1 MLRPFLPKLPPP
13 SSSAAASPEPPSLLS
28 LLRRCGD
35 LKRLRG
41 THGFMVPRGLDRDN
55 VLLGHFI
62 GRCFSLGLSDYAMAV
77 FARSARPDVYLY
89 NAVIRALPDAG
100 SAEMAV
106 RLFGGIRASGL
117 RPDSYSL
124 PFALRAA
131 VRLSAVG
138 IGRQI
143 HGQSVGIGLDSDA
156 HVATALV
163 RMYCSGG
170 CISDARK
177 VFDGLSSGSAALWNA
192 MIAGYAKAGCLE
204 SARELFERMP
214 ERNLITWT
222 AVIGGYAQWNRPGE
236 AIEVFKRMLLEGI
249 EPDEVSMLAALSACA
264 QLGALALGE
273 WIDSYIDRHGLNRT
287 VQLNNALIDTFAK
300 SGNIRKA
307 RQVFE
312 GMMERTV
319 VSWTTMIAGLAVHG
333 MGREAL
339 EMFSGMER
347 AKIKPNE
354 ITFTAVLSACSH
366 SGMVKLGRGF
376 FTVMHSRYGIDPKI
390 EQYGCMVDLLG
401 RGGYLQEAEQLV
413 KSMPFEANAAIW
425 GSLLA
430 ASNVYGD
437 PDLGEQALQHL
448 MRLEPENSG
457 NFSLLSNTYAG
468 LGRWNES
475 GSIRKTMRA
484 IGTEKMPGKS
494 SIELNNKVHEFAAED
509 LSNHPADVI
518 NEVLCTI
525 DGQMRA
531 EGGPDEFT

>member
-1 MLRPFLPKLPPP
+1 MLRPFLPRSPP
-13 SSSAAASPEPPSLLS
+13 SPSAASPEPPSLLS

-35 LKRLRG
+35 LRQLRG
-41 THGFMVPRGLDRDN
+41 TLGFMVPRGLDRDN
-55 VLLGHFI
+55 FLLRHFI
-62 GRCFSLGLSDYAMAV
+62 GRCFSLGLSDYAIAV
-77 FARSARPDVYLY
+77 FARKADPDLRLY
-89 NAVIRALPDAG
+89 NSVIRALPDAG

-131 VRLSAVG
+131 VRLSAIEVG
-138 IGRQI
+138 KQI
-143 HGQSVGIGLDSDA
+143 HCQSVGIGLESDA

-163 RMYCSGG
+163 RMYGSCG
-170 CISDARK
+170 CVPDARK
-177 VFDGLSSGSAALWNA
+177 VFDALNTGCVALWNA

-214 ERNLITWT
+214 ERNLISWT
-222 AVIGGYAQWNRPGE
+222 AVIGGYAEWSRPSE
-236 AIEVFKRMLLEGI
+236 AIEAFKRMLLEGI

-273 WIDSYIDRHGLNRT
+273 WINSYVDRRGLNRT

-300 SGNIRKA
+300 LGDIGKA
-307 RQVFE
+307 LQVFE
-312 GMMERTV
+312 GMTERSV
-319 VSWTTMIAGLAVHG
+319 VSWTTVIAGLAIHG

-339 EMFSGMER
+339 QMFSRMES

-366 SGMVKLGRGF
+366 SGMAKLGRGF
-376 FTVMHSRYGIDPKI
+376 FTVMPSRYGIDLKI

-430 ASNVYGD
+430 ASNIYGD
-437 PDLGEQALQHL
+437 PDLGERALQQL

-457 NFSLLSNTYAG
+457 NFSLLSNIYAG

-475 GSIRKTMRA
+475 GSIRKAMRT
-484 IGTEKMPGKS
+484 ICTEKMPGKS
-494 SIELNNKVHEFAAED
+494 SIELNNQVHEFAAED
-509 LSNHPADVI
+509 WSNHPVDVI
-518 NEVLCTI
+518 NEVLHAI
-525 DGQMRA
+525 NGQMRA
-531 EGGPDEFT
+531 DGGPDEFT

>member
-1 MLRPFLPKLPPP
+1 MLRPFLPKSPPP
-13 SSSAAASPEPPSLLS
+13 SSAASSEPPSLLLS

-35 LKRLRG
+35 LKRLCQ

-62 GRCFSLGLSDYAMAV
+62 GRCFSLGLPDYAMAV
-77 FARSARPDVYLY
+77 FARNPRPDLHLY
-89 NAVIRALPDAG
+89 NGVIRALPDAG
-100 SAEMAV
+100 SAERAV
-106 RLFGGIRASGL
+106 RLFDGIRASGL

-131 VRLSAVG
+131 IRLSAIGV
-138 IGRQI
+138 GRQI
-143 HGQSVGIGLDSDA
+143 HCESVVIGLESDA

-163 RMYCSGG
+163 RMYCSCG

-177 VFDGLSSGSAALWNA
+177 LFDALNSGPAALWDA

-214 ERNLITWT
+214 ERNLISWT
-222 AVIGGYAQWNRPGE
+222 ALIGGYAQWNRPSE
-236 AIEVFKRMLLEGI
+236 AIEVFKRMLLEGV
-249 EPDEVSMLAALSACA
+249 EPDEVSMLAVLSACA
-264 QLGALALGE
+264 QLGTLALGE
-273 WIDSYIDRHGLNRT
+273 WIDSYIDRRGLNRT
-287 VQLNNALIDTFAK
+287 VQLNNALIDMFAK

-307 RQVFE
+307 LRVFE
-312 GMMERTV
+312 GMMERSV
-319 VSWTTMIAGLAVHG
+319 VSWTTMIAGLAIHG

-339 EMFSGMER
+339 QMFSRMER
-347 AKIKPNE
+347 GRIKPNE

-376 FTVMHSRYGIDPKI
+376 FTAMPSRYGIKPRI

-401 RGGYLQEAEQLV
+401 RSGHLQEAERLV
-413 KSMPFEANAAIW
+413 NSMPFEVNATIW

-430 ASNVYGD
+430 ASNIYGD

-457 NFSLLSNTYAG
+457 NFSLLSNIYAG

-475 GSIRKTMRA
+475 GSIRKVMRT

-494 SIELNNKVHEFAAED
+494 SIELNDQVHEFAAED
-509 LSNHPADVI
+509 LANHPVDVI
-518 NEVLCTI
+518 NEVLRTI
-525 DGQMRA
+525 NGLMRA
-531 EGGPDEFT
+531 DGGPDEFT